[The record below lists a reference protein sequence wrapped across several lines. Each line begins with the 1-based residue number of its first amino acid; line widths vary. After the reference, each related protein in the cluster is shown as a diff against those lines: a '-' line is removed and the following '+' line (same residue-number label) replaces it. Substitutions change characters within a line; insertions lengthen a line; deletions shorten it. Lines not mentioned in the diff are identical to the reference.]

1 MGITEERPVE
11 QLKEGGRE
19 SACEVTETGRAC
31 VVRQR
36 RAGQGVG
43 GEAGRVSRPILTL
56 MNLGCC
62 VGGCA
67 SAPGTDALHCKMACV
82 LLGRCGGQL
91 RAGRPVRNC
100 HC

>member
-1 MGITEERPVE
+1 M
-11 QLKEGGRE
+11 
-19 SACEVTETGRAC
+19 
-31 VVRQR
+31 RQR
-36 RAGQGVG
+36 RAGQGVGVG

-56 MNLGCC
+56 MNLVCC

-67 SAPGTDALHCKMACV
+67 SAPGTDPLHCRMASV
-82 LLGRCGGQL
+82 LLGRRSGQL